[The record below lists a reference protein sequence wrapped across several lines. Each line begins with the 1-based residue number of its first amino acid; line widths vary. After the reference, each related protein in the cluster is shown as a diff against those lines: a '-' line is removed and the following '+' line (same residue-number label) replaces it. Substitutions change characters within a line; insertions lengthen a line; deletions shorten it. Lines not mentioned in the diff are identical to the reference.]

1 MKRSKHFREC
11 VIALTCTTMMF
22 AQWAQAA
29 NPNSITPAASIISP
43 QNTIQDVSLHDGGVF
58 TGTVLDE
65 NGAGRAATPVVVLRK
80 DGQVVAKT
88 ETDAK
93 GEFTVSK
100 MNGGVYQV
108 QSSSGAGIYRV
119 WAPGTAPPSAQEM
132 AVVSPNP
139 EVVRG
144 QYAGNGALGWLANP
158 WVLAGLV
165 AAAIA
170 IPLALDDDDAS

>member
-1 MKRSKHFREC
+1 MKRSKLFREC
-11 VIALTCTTMMF
+11 VIALTCTGMMS
-22 AQWAQAA
+22 AQLAHAA
-29 NPNSITPAASIISP
+29 SPKSITPAASIISA
-43 QNTIQDVSLHDGGVF
+43 QNYIQDVSLKDGGVF

-65 NGAGRAATPVVVLRK
+65 NGAGRAATPVVVLR

-88 ETDAK
+88 ETDVQ

-100 MNGGVYQV
+100 LNGGVYQV
-108 QSSSGAGIYRV
+108 QSTSGAGIYRL
-119 WAPGTAPPSAQEM
+119 WAPRTAPPSAQEV
-132 AVVSPNP
+132 AVVSPNSTI
-139 EVVRG
+139 VRG
-144 QYAGNGALGWLANP
+144 QMRGGGALGWLANP